1 MHKWQ
6 ALAVPLLVSAW
17 CAGLPRV
24 SLWASLDL
32 LAFFGA
38 PSNLGGSRRVVPAGL
53 LLPLPTTPNIH
64 TGGVLFVVCFILSK
78 DLSSAYGD
86 AVRLS
91 SASSMTTRY
100 SHRELPHSHCSR
112 KRFAYFF
119 LEQLRSVACGLYLFQ
134 SLALRASF
142 VKNLLSF
149 IPPSPVR
156 RVPRRTQR
164 PPAHHPPQK
173 KTIKSLFFAL
183 NSF

>member
-1 MHKWQ
+1 M
-6 ALAVPLLVSAW
+6 
-17 CAGLPRV
+17 

-32 LAFFGA
+32 LAFFGPPKVILA
-38 PSNLGGSRRVVPAGL
+38 ARAALSLRGCFF
-53 LLPLPTTPNIH
+53 PLPTTPNIH
-64 TGGVLFVVCFILSK
+64 TGGLLFVVCFILSK

-142 VKNLLSF
+142 VKNLLS
-149 IPPSPVR
+149 R
-156 RVPRRTQR
+156 TCVP
-164 PPAHHPPQK
+164 
-173 KTIKSLFFAL
+173 
-183 NSF
+183 